1 MDRDYAPKAG
11 DSSRQAANRL
21 RSFLED
27 QVVERWAAIAV
38 VTHGGITAD
47 LLRTLLGDEAVP
59 ATLVNEGVPACAVTT
74 LDDLNVIDLADV
86 AHLTGP

>member
-27 QVVERWAAIAV
+27 QGGSDGPIAV

-74 LDDLNVIDLADV
+74 LDDLNVIDLAYIG
-86 AHLTGP
+86 HLTDP